1 MMKIRHLAIAAAL
14 LAGGG
19 VPATVALSSG
29 TPASASTSTLS
40 TTTSVK
46 TLISGRC
53 YRQHQVT
60 VTNFSWSSK
69 VGHYV
74 RYPAP
79 RRTVTDSTH
88 CK

>member
-1 MMKIRHLAIAAAL
+1 MKVRHLAIAAVV

-19 VPATVALSSG
+19 VPVTVALSSG

-46 TLISGRC
+46 TLISARC

-60 VTNFSWSSK
+60 ITNFTWSSK
-69 VGHYV
+69 AGRYV

-79 RRTVTDSTH
+79 RKTVTDSTH